1 MKLENKKAV
10 AGTTTIKFKYKSL
23 YHRRWKMKRLLLD
36 YGCGSVEYIN
46 VRNFEI
52 KYPFIIIDNN
62 KISLWDVEFIKY
74 KNFIAWKNRR
84 KK

>member
-1 MKLENKKAV
+1 
-10 AGTTTIKFKYKSL
+10 
-23 YHRRWKMKRLLLD
+23 MKRLLLD

-74 KNFIAWKNRR
+74 K
-84 KK
+84 KKKQEEKINVE